1 MQSWLQALEILVW
14 RPKNPTKTDEH
25 KKAMA
30 LHKTFDRLD
39 SPARVMLEHYL
50 TSSDPL
56 NKYLIAGPWG
66 HEYLRKRGIDLE
78 DFDRELCEILGC
90 QNTEAGRIV
99 ISHASLNRSINELQ
113 ILAQKALAEQK
124 SRT

>member
-1 MQSWLQALEILVW
+1 
-14 RPKNPTKTDEH
+14 
-25 KKAMA
+25 MA

-99 ISHASLNRSINELQ
+99 ISHASMNRSINELQ
-113 ILAQKALAEQK
+113 ILAQKALADQE